1 MEDIEQNF
9 DRIVRENYEQ
19 IFRTIMSIVLNK
31 DDAQDLTQETFLRA
45 YIKRH
50 TFRGE
55 SEITTWLTRIALNV
69 TINFLRRRDKA
80 AEHQKQF
87 EIPAPPE
94 NHSEEKLYVWQALE
108 KLSPDERLV
117 LVMYYFHGFSQA
129 EIAQRLGI
137 NLGAVKMRIK
147 RAKEKF
153 ARFYGEEK

>member
-1 MEDIEQNF
+1 MEDTEQNF

-19 IFRTIMSIVLNK
+19 IFRTIMSIVMNK

-55 SEITTWLTRIALNV
+55 SEIATWLTRIAINV
-69 TINFLRRRDKA
+69 TINFLRRRDKLT
-80 AEHQKQF
+80 EHQKQV
-87 EIPAPPE
+87 EVPAPTE
-94 NHSEEKLYVWQALE
+94 DHFDEKLSVWQALE

-137 NLGAVKMRIK
+137 SLGAVKMRIK
-147 RAKEKF
+147 RAKAKF
-153 ARFYGEEK
+153 ARYYGEQL